1 MSSRAAI
8 QMRPGAGPH
17 NLHKKKAEKIKDFK
31 GTVKRLVGYLI
42 EKKASI
48 LIVFILCFVT
58 TLISIFG
65 TRLNGYTID
74 NFIETG
80 DMKGLAFICT
90 ILVLMYLVNIFSTYY
105 QNIVMLK
112 IAQRVSARIRKDLFI
127 NLQKLPL
134 RYFDNNSSGD

>member
-80 DMKGLAFICT
+80 D
-90 ILVLMYLVNIFSTYY
+90 
-105 QNIVMLK
+105 
-112 IAQRVSARIRKDLFI
+112 RKA
-127 NLQKLPL
+127 
-134 RYFDNNSSGD
+134 